1 MSNTPFSIT
10 AQDIVESRQD
20 DMSGVA
26 GDGLGEG
33 EFAFEGEEL
42 ILEDEP
48 LVRIPCT
55 LVLPR

>member
-1 MSNTPFSIT
+1 MLHTPFSIT
-10 AQDIVESRQD
+10 AQDIVESCQ

-33 EFAFEGEEL
+33 EFAFDEGEEL

-48 LVRIPCT
+48 LVIPCT
-55 LVLPR
+55 LALLR